1 MRLRSFND
9 LEIDIWPAFTDFL
22 TSVLIIVVIFVF
34 GVFFSNIAS
43 SLARRHSEFEEMQ
56 TRQSQVRKELEARL
70 ADSVEIPAEDGNLQR
85 IILRVDEQGAGGVL
99 FPRGTATLSGGGEEL
114 LRKIVYVLESNS
126 DAYDTIQ
133 VEGHTDDVPIT
144 GKYASNWELSAARAG
159 AVVDFILEHGAHEQN
174 KQLEPWRFSANGRGE
189 YRPYG
194 LGEANMNLQSAQNP
208 RSGPNFE
215 YVVRANQVSGQNPL
229 QDNPMAQRNRRIEII
244 LTYKVRKSTATIEL
258 LQED

>member
-1 MRLRSFND
+1 
-9 LEIDIWPAFTDFL
+9 
-22 TSVLIIVVIFVF
+22 
-34 GVFFSNIAS
+34 
-43 SLARRHSEFEEMQ
+43 
-56 TRQSQVRKELEARL
+56 
-70 ADSVEIPAEDGNLQR
+70 
-85 IILRVDEQGAGGVL
+85 VDEKGAGGVL

-159 AVVDFILEHGAHEQN
+159 AVVDFILEHGAHEQH

-194 LGEANMNLQSAQNP
+194 LGESDMSLRPAPNP
-208 RSGPNFE
+208 RSGPEFE
-215 YVVRANQVSGQNPL
+215 YVVKANQVNGQNPL

-244 LTYKVRKSTATIEL
+244 LTYRVKTK
-258 LQED
+258 